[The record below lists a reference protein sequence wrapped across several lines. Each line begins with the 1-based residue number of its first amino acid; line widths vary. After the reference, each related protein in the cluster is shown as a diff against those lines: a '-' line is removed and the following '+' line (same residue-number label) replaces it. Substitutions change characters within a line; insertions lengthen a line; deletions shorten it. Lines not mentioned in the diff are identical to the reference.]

1 MLQYLSAFSGFPY
14 LTRHPALQTT
24 GGTTAATSC
33 TSFNSTF
40 LPTPLLTNFQ
50 HIFPASPPRRVPL
63 AGSMVS
69 KTVHSS
75 LWAIPLAAAVCM
87 SWLSLG
93 KSLVPADQPM
103 NSARAALDEP
113 ELFRSLF
120 LVDAIIY
127 PLQPAAPRAN
137 DWVRGLVT
145 GAVRRR
151 DGWASRY
158 VLPASHASRLVPTR
172 FSPITV
178 VKAKKHTGSLPR
190 RHSFKPGTPPLSR
203 CTSQAHC
210 TTRQTGRSS

>member
-1 MLQYLSAFSGFPY
+1 MFYVWSDHVCSSHLSAFSGFPY

-40 LPTPLLTNFQ
+40 LPTPLLTHFQ
-50 HIFPASPPRRVPL
+50 RIFPASPPRRAQL
-63 AGSMVS
+63 AESMVF

-75 LWAIPLAAAVCM
+75 SWAIPLAAAVCT
-87 SWLSLG
+87 SRQCLG
-93 KSLVPADQPM
+93 KLPVHTDQPA
-103 NSARAALDEP
+103 NSTRAAIDEP

-120 LVDAIIY
+120 LVDAIIS
-127 PLQPAAPRAN
+127 PLQHSAPRAN

-158 VLPASHASRLVPTR
+158 VLSAHHASPTR
-172 FSPITV
+172 
-178 VKAKKHTGSLPR
+178 L
-190 RHSFKPGTPPLSR
+190 
-203 CTSQAHC
+203 
-210 TTRQTGRSS
+210 